1 MKYLKLF
8 STESDRNTY
17 LSGNFDKPNVS
28 VVKGSTVISYTP
40 KTNTLEFPVYL
51 VEGDNG
57 EIGIALYNYLI
68 EKYDPARNNILDSND
83 VIYITSDYA
92 SGGMT
97 TAYSVRIRTNGS
109 TIVVGL
115 YYGTT
120 MGDMLLYSNG
130 FAEQEYTEP
139 LSL

>member
-28 VVKGSTVISYTP
+28 VVKGSAVISYTP

-57 EIGIALYNYLI
+57 EIGISLYNYLI
-68 EKYDPARNNILDSND
+68 EKYDLASYNILDSND
-83 VIYITSDYA
+83 VIYITSGYA
-92 SGGMT
+92 SEGT
-97 TAYSVRIRTNGS
+97 TADSVRIRTNGS
-109 TIVVGL
+109 TVVIGL